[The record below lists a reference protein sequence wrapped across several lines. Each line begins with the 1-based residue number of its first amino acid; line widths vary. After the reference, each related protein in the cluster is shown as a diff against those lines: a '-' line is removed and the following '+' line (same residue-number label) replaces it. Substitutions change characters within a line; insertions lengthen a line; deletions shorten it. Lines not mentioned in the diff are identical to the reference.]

1 MDKKKKILTASLIFS
16 HLLMLVLGVFFRFT
30 DGDEGGMLAVAKE
43 VIGGRVPILDI
54 NAHNQP
60 LMYYFYGLW
69 MKLFGFSIIS
79 GRFLSV
85 FAMFAAGL
93 LLLWW
98 TYKFTKSYATSLII
112 YFIFIVNLTFFKANI
127 TVKPFALTN
136 FFTFASFALL
146 SGKYLSENTFSA
158 PALFFSGVF
167 LGLALGVRLMFILPI
182 VFAIWIVIVMVR
194 DGRAIKDIAKNIF
207 IYSVGVFIP
216 LIPSVV
222 IFLKEPLRAY
232 TIWAG
237 AYSQVYL
244 GKGAN
249 PDFKIDVLKD
259 IRVERTMNGL
269 IGALKVPDTAF
280 LIPLVFVSTMIF
292 FYKYG
297 LMDRAKKNVYF
308 LTWAVFGS
316 IIWLCSN
323 LYLAYF
329 AYVNQV
335 VLFALLLIIPGVE
348 ALTLKVKPKN
358 IAISMAVFV
367 IIFTALF
374 YSHFQKKLNTSIF
387 YMFASKEQIITPG
400 FVSGVS
406 NDVVKRL
413 TKDGDIVF
421 DTWGVFVFASGRQ
434 PVKGFEYPND
444 SDLFWAFMQNKEM
457 AGKYL
462 YISESELYGM
472 FERKEIPLVIL
483 GDDTDLRLLVF
494 GEGGGLLE
502 SNDVNRLRRKI
513 EMYYD
518 IYKKYY
524 VKPTN
529 AWVLIYLPK
538 K

>member
-207 IYSVGVFIP
+207 IYSVGV
-216 LIPSVV
+216 
-222 IFLKEPLRAY
+222 
-232 TIWAG
+232 
-237 AYSQVYL
+237 
-244 GKGAN
+244 
-249 PDFKIDVLKD
+249 
-259 IRVERTMNGL
+259 
-269 IGALKVPDTAF
+269 

-421 DTWGVFVFASGRQ
+421 DTWGVFVFASGRK